1 MKYIAL
7 YRKYRP
13 QVFED
18 VVEQETVVRIL
29 QEALKQKK
37 IAHAYLFA
45 GPKGTGK
52 TSIARIFAKGLN
64 CENGPTPHP
73 CMKCEQCLSITNGT
87 NLDVIEIDAASNR
100 GIDEIRD
107 LKEKVKYAPVSAR
120 YKVYIIDEAHM
131 LTMQAFN
138 ALLKTLEE
146 PPENVVFILATTEPE
161 KIPATIL
168 SRCERFYFKR
178 ISLKGLFRKI
188 KEVSEKEGFEIEDAA
203 AMLIARFSTG
213 SLRNALSLLDQ
224 ASTMFDKITEEN
236 VRSLLGMPQE
246 EILYELLK
254 SIVDK
259 NTSRAL
265 SIIRNTEESGKDS
278 KIFVNEFLSY
288 LQDLINL
295 KILGFDA
302 VKEEIG
308 EGTANLL
315 KEQAKYVSVKKLI
328 DISWKFADVL
338 NSMRFFPDPFFA
350 VELTALQCIDTE
362 KAVKGAAVEET
373 EEKLPE
379 ESVQVPKE
387 ETFTKEEPSEP
398 RPKISAKAKEIKEEN
413 PTERKEEAEKPSSES
428 GETAEGLDLIK
439 NQWANI
445 LEEVRKVNKPLHAML
460 ERVHP
465 VELNGEILS
474 LIAEK
479 KFYVAMLKREENIE
493 ILQKAIEALTKKK
506 FVIKYVEEEEKRED
520 EKNEEEEIEK
530 LKNDKTIR
538 EILTL
543 FDGNIANVKKIDKEG
558 KESEKS

>member
-18 VVEQETVVRIL
+18 VVEQDTVVKIL

-178 ISLKGLFRKI
+178 ITLKGIFGKM
-188 KEVSEKEGFEIEDAA
+188 KEVAEKENFKIEDAA

-224 ASTMFDKITEEN
+224 AATMFDEITEEN
-236 VRSLLGMPQE
+236 VRSLLGMPRE
-246 EILYELLK
+246 EVLYEFLK
-254 SIVDK
+254 AIIEK
-259 NTSRAL
+259 NAQRAVR
-265 SIIRNTEESGKDS
+265 IIRNIEESGKDS

-288 LQDLINL
+288 LQELINL
-295 KILGFDA
+295 KILGFDS

-308 EGTANLL
+308 EETAKLL
-315 KEQAKYVSVKKLI
+315 REQAKFVSVGRLT
-328 DISWKFADVL
+328 DISWKFADL
-338 NSMRFFPDPFFA
+338 TNSMRFFPDPFFA
-350 VELTALQCIDTE
+350 VELTALQCMDISSLGKKYE
-362 KAVKGAAVEET
+362 EEET
-373 EEKLPE
+373 HLSEREEKPKEEKLPAKE
-379 ESVQVPKE
+379 EVSESVSAPSKAPPEKAAEQV
-387 ETFTKEEPSEP
+387 SE
-398 RPKISAKAKEIKEEN
+398 SSKEI
-413 PTERKEEAEKPSSES
+413 PTEGFEF
-428 GETAEGLDLIK
+428 IK
-439 NQWANI
+439 AQWKNI
-445 LEEVRKVNKPLHAML
+445 LEEVRKVNKPLHAIL

-465 VELNGEILS
+465 VELNGDVIS

-479 KFYVAMLKREENIE
+479 KFYVDILKTEENINT
-493 ILQKAIEALTKKK
+493 LRKAIETVTKRK
-506 FVIKYVEEEEKRED
+506 FSVRYIGKQEEEKEKED
-520 EKNEEEEIEK
+520 NEEEIKK
-530 LKNDKTIR
+530 LKENNEIKK
-538 EILTL
+538 ILTL
-543 FDGNIANVKKIDKEG
+543 FDGNIASIKNVNEEG
-558 KESEKS
+558 NKNEKS

>member
-1 MKYIAL
+1 MNYNDAMKYIAL

-13 QVFED
+13 RIFEE
-18 VVEQETVVRIL
+18 VIEQDTVVKIL
-29 QEALKQKK
+29 REALRQRK

-52 TSIARIFAKGLN
+52 TSIARILAKGLN

-73 CMKCEQCLSITNGT
+73 CMKCEQCVSITNGT

-107 LKEKVKYAPVSAR
+107 LKEKVKYAPVSGR

-178 ISLKGLFRKI
+178 ISLKGLFGKI
-188 KEVSEKEGFEIEDAA
+188 KDVAKKENFKLEDAA

-224 ASTMFDKITEEN
+224 ASVMFDVITEEN
-236 VRSLLGMPQE
+236 VRFLLGMPGE
-246 EILYELLK
+246 EVLYELLK
-254 SIVDK
+254 AILEK
-259 NTSRAL
+259 NISRAV
-265 SIIRNTEESGKDS
+265 SIIRNIQSEGKDS
-278 KIFVNEFLSY
+278 RVFVNEFLSY
-288 LQDLINL
+288 LQELINL

-308 EGTANLL
+308 EETANLL
-315 KEQAKYVSVKKLI
+315 REQAKYVSIKKLTE
-328 DISWKFADVL
+328 ISWKFADVL

-350 VELTALQCIDTE
+350 VELTTIQCMDTDASQS
-362 KAVKGAAVEET
+362 KSV
-373 EEKLPE
+373 EEKLYE
-379 ESVQVPKE
+379 EGTEEASSPAFKKPFMSSKVIESGDEVSDAGNTVGKE
-387 ETFTKEEPSEP
+387 ETSSEKKAGFPSEGLEF
-398 RPKISAKAKEIKEEN
+398 IKA
-413 PTERKEEAEKPSSES
+413 
-428 GETAEGLDLIK
+428 
-439 NQWANI
+439 QWSNI
-445 LEEVRKVNKPLHAML
+445 LEEVRKVNKPLHAIL
-460 ERVHP
+460 ERVSP
-465 VELNGEILS
+465 VELNGDVIS

-479 KFYVAMLKREENIE
+479 KFYVDMLKKEENVN
-493 ILQKAIEALTKKK
+493 ILRSAIETVTKKK
-506 FVIKYVEEEEKRED
+506 FFVKYIEKEEKLQED
-520 EKNEEEEIEK
+520 NKNEEIEK
-530 LKNDKTIR
+530 LKQHKAVKG
-538 EILTL
+538 ILTL
-543 FDGNIANVKKIDKEG
+543 FDGNIANVKKIDEEG
-558 KESEKS
+558 DNREKS

>member
-18 VVEQETVVRIL
+18 VVEQQTVVKIL
-29 QEALKQKK
+29 QEALRQKK

-73 CMKCEQCLSITNGT
+73 CMKCDQCISITNGT

-161 KIPATIL
+161 KIPPTIL

-178 ISLKGLFRKI
+178 ISLPGLISKI
-188 KEVSEKEGFEIEDAA
+188 KEIAKKENFKLEDAA

-224 ASTMFDKITEEN
+224 ASVMFEEITEEN
-236 VRSLLGMPQE
+236 VRSLLGMPGE
-246 EILYELLK
+246 EVLYELLK
-254 SIVDK
+254 SILE
-259 NTSRAL
+259 NNEARAV
-265 SIIRNTEESGKDS
+265 SIIRNTESGGKDS
-278 KIFVNEFLSY
+278 KVFVNEFLSY
-288 LQDLINL
+288 LQELINL
-295 KILGFDA
+295 KVLGFDA
-302 VKEEIG
+302 VKDEIG
-308 EGTANLL
+308 EETANLL
-315 KEQAKYVSVKKLI
+315 KEQAKYVSTKKLI

-350 VELTALQCIDTE
+350 VELTALQCMDAIQSE
-362 KAVKGAAVEET
+362 SAAVEE
-373 EEKLPE
+373 
-379 ESVQVPKE
+379 
-387 ETFTKEEPSEP
+387 
-398 RPKISAKAKEIKEEN
+398 KISYKEKEKPPILSDEEFAEKAKPLKPSMEVTNNESKAKEEMKSVSGNVEIPSDGLEFIK
-413 PTERKEEAEKPSSES
+413 A
-428 GETAEGLDLIK
+428 
-439 NQWANI
+439 QWGNI
-445 LEEVRKVNKPLHAML
+445 LSEVKNASKPLHALL
-460 ERVHP
+460 ERVRP
-465 VELNGEILS
+465 VELKNGTLF

-479 KFYVAMLKREENIE
+479 KFYIEMLKKPENIDILRNAIEIVTRKNLSIRYIEKEDEEQEEN
-493 ILQKAIEALTKKK
+493 K
-506 FVIKYVEEEEKRED
+506 EK
-520 EKNEEEEIEK
+520 EIEE
-530 LKNDKTIR
+530 LKKQKTVK

-543 FDGNIANVKKIDKEG
+543 FGGSIANVKKIDEEG